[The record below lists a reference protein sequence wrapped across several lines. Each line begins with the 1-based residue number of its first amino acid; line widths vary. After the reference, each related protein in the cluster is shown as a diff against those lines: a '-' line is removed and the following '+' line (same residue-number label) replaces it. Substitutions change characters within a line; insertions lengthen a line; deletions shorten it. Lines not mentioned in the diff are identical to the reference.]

1 VSVLLT
7 IDELARASRPQ
18 QFALLGHA
26 GEAFRTG
33 VYVSHLLVRGSLA
46 TGTADR
52 MSDVDFV
59 IGVRDGDFKQFVGA
73 LDLFMTVEL
82 GAILPGWRDTIVSR
96 MGGLGYV
103 FLVASDG
110 GLYQIDTYV
119 VPESVIPAVQVR
131 TGARVLFGDVA
142 GKPEDAEHG
151 SDVAQ
156 FVERE
161 LNRPLTCSDLVVE
174 ILVLIQM
181 MRKRIKRGQRFVVY
195 SETFLLL
202 SAVKEL
208 VKKALSP
215 TSTFWGWYN
224 LDEEIGVT
232 STGRACLD
240 ELVTLIDQPP
250 IRTLDALASAFRR
263 IEGIIGLAAPE
274 SLDAFRPAVD
284 AYKHY
289 LDLA

>member
-1 VSVLLT
+1 MSNTIT
-7 IDELARASRPQ
+7 IDDLVRANRPR
-18 QFALLGHA
+18 QFALLGLVGDSFAGSHA
-26 GEAFRTG
+26 
-33 VYVSHLLVRGSLA
+33 VSHLLVRGSLA

-59 IGVRDGDFKQFVGA
+59 IGVRDAEFAHFVGA
-73 LDLFMTVEL
+73 LDLFMTIEL

-103 FLVASDG
+103 YLIASDD
-110 GLYQIDTYV
+110 GLYQIDTYL
-119 VPESVIPAVQVR
+119 VPKSAIPSVRARTRAHVLYGEVGEGPGPMVQDSAV
-131 TGARVLFGDVA
+131 AA
-142 GKPEDAEHG
+142 
-151 SDVAQ
+151 
-156 FVERE
+156 FVEHE
-161 LNRPLTCSDLVVE
+161 LSRPLTCSELLVE

-195 SETFLLL
+195 SESFLLM

-208 VKKALSP
+208 VKKALTP

-224 LDEEIGVT
+224 LEEEIGVT

-240 ELVTLIDQPP
+240 ELAALINQPP
-250 IRTLDALASAFRR
+250 IYTTGALAETFKR
-263 IEGIIGLAAPE
+263 IEGVVGLAAPE
-274 SLDAFRPAVD
+274 SLDALHPAID

-289 LDLA
+289 LGLS